1 MISGIRDYK
10 NYKTPNAQICFEL
23 ENSGNHVMFYLSM
36 SSLTVAQTNIYQ
48 KRNLFVFCCHG
59 EKENVVKTLSYT
71 IYAIVES
78 FYQNSKDT
86 KNNIKRRY

>member
-36 SSLTVAQTNIYQ
+36 SA
-48 KRNLFVFCCHG
+48 H
-59 EKENVVKTLSYT
+59 
-71 IYAIVES
+71 
-78 FYQNSKDT
+78 
-86 KNNIKRRY
+86 

>member
-1 MISGIRDYK
+1 
-10 NYKTPNAQICFEL
+10 
-23 ENSGNHVMFYLSM
+23 MFYLSM

-78 FYQNSKDT
+78 FYQNPRILRILLSVV
-86 KNNIKRRY
+86 IKQLKHKVK

>member
-1 MISGIRDYK
+1 
-10 NYKTPNAQICFEL
+10 
-23 ENSGNHVMFYLSM
+23 MFYLSM

-48 KRNLFVFCCHG
+48 KRKLFVFCCHG

-78 FYQNSKDT
+78 FYQKSKDT
-86 KNNIKRRY
+86 KNTIKRRY